1 MEAQRAWER
10 QRACEVRRA
19 RDGAW
24 PRRAGLTAGATYDGR
39 PGTVGVAR
47 RFVTDFLARAQS
59 EHGVAITAALLED
72 ARLVVSELVTNAA
85 KYAPGP
91 CLLDL
96 ELGDGVLDQGSLRVT
111 LWDTQPAL
119 PVPSETDPAR
129 IGRHGLE
136 IVLALCRRF
145 EVERQAGGKRIQVDL
160 ELYSNS
166 PGGDPPY
173 PRVNPC
179 R

>member
-10 QRACEVRRA
+10 KKAREVRQTW
-19 RDGAW
+19 DEVW

-39 PGTVGVAR
+39 PGTVGAAR
-47 RFVTDFLARAQS
+47 RFAADFLARAQS
-59 EHGVAITAALLED
+59 EHGVAVTAAVLED
-72 ARLVVSELVTNAA
+72 TRLVISELVTNAA

-96 ELGDGVLDQGSLRVT
+96 DLELDRGILRVT

-119 PVPSETDPAR
+119 PVPSETDPSR

-160 ELYSNS
+160 EL
-166 PGGDPPY
+166 
-173 PRVNPC
+173 
-179 R
+179 